1 MKKFDYATA
10 VNQLKLDKKSILNNN
25 INYKE
30 IPKWV
35 QGQDFL
41 NLFLPYLSIK
51 IDSREQD
58 DYIQRACE
66 YFGINYQL
74 ARKDKK
80 IGTENLK
87 EGDITFSVAFGEQ
100 IYDYTGIVHYE
111 RKGSANEWYNNIM
124 TDRDRLNREMQ
135 RQVEKGYKK
144 FVLML
149 EIGDCL
155 YDLIDYQFYY
165 YNKFGERVNKTLGLN
180 AFSTISSWCQNN
192 HFGIELLQVDT
203 QKGTKDEK
211 FKARMKLFFLM
222 LYDMFY
228 YFRQEIRL
236 ECIDKNL
243 IEII

>member
-1 MKKFDYATA
+1 
-10 VNQLKLDKKSILNNN
+10 
-25 INYKE
+25 
-30 IPKWV
+30 
-35 QGQDFL
+35 
-41 NLFLPYLSIK
+41 
-51 IDSREQD
+51 
-58 DYIQRACE
+58 
-66 YFGINYQL
+66 
-74 ARKDKK
+74 
-80 IGTENLK
+80 
-87 EGDITFSVAFGEQ
+87 
-100 IYDYTGIVHYE
+100 
-111 RKGSANEWYNNIM
+111 M